1 MLELIIWMEGFFM
14 KKERYN
20 CDVFFATG
28 CHEQTSDV
36 IVTGNV
42 YMSPGTETSVNVF
55 AEENFFAT
63 QSKIYGTIMS
73 RGDVQ
78 IEDSQ
83 LKKVDSGGEVI
94 ISGKSIVEQVF
105 AIENLRI
112 TKNVEVKNVRTLGE
126 IWIEI
131 GAKVEKIELAR
142 KVIRYLI
149 G

>member
-1 MLELIIWMEGFFM
+1 
-14 KKERYN
+14 
-20 CDVFFATG
+20 
-28 CHEQTSDV
+28 
-36 IVTGNV
+36 
-42 YMSPGTETSVNVF
+42 
-55 AEENFFAT
+55 
-63 QSKIYGTIMS
+63 MS

-94 ISGKSIVEQVF
+94 ISGKSIVEQVL

>member
-1 MLELIIWMEGFFM
+1 MLELIIW
-14 KKERYN
+14 
-20 CDVFFATG
+20 
-28 CHEQTSDV
+28 
-36 IVTGNV
+36 
-42 YMSPGTETSVNVF
+42 
-55 AEENFFAT
+55 
-63 QSKIYGTIMS
+63 
-73 RGDVQ
+73 
-78 IEDSQ
+78 
-83 LKKVDSGGEVI
+83 
-94 ISGKSIVEQVF
+94 KSIVEQVL

>member
-1 MLELIIWMEGFFM
+1 M
-14 KKERYN
+14 
-20 CDVFFATG
+20 
-28 CHEQTSDV
+28 
-36 IVTGNV
+36 
-42 YMSPGTETSVNVF
+42 
-55 AEENFFAT
+55 
-63 QSKIYGTIMS
+63 
-73 RGDVQ
+73 
-78 IEDSQ
+78 
-83 LKKVDSGGEVI
+83 I
-94 ISGKSIVEQVF
+94 ISGKSIVEQVL

>member
-1 MLELIIWMEGFFM
+1 ML
-14 KKERYN
+14 
-20 CDVFFATG
+20 
-28 CHEQTSDV
+28 
-36 IVTGNV
+36 
-42 YMSPGTETSVNVF
+42 
-55 AEENFFAT
+55 
-63 QSKIYGTIMS
+63 
-73 RGDVQ
+73 
-78 IEDSQ
+78 
-83 LKKVDSGGEVI
+83 
-94 ISGKSIVEQVF
+94 ISGKSIVEQVL